1 MNKKIFSLLLISIF
15 ICFISG
21 SIAAPKTFKLRFST
35 VSVPGDAHTEAL
47 YILKDTVEK
56 LTNKQITIDVF
67 HSGSLYGQG
76 EDCNAVIRGDLE
88 MCYMSAAWV
97 ADKVPEASMFT
108 AGYIFK
114 DYTHMTRVLN
124 GEIGKK
130 LFETIAKKINARPL
144 AAFYLGTRHLN
155 LRDIGRVVRRP
166 EDLKGVKLRMP
177 NTPAWLF
184 LGKALGANPTPLA
197 FGEVYLALKT
207 GTIDGQENPLPTD
220 YNAKF
225 YEVTKYIILT
235 GHLVDSVW
243 PTINEKIWQDLGP
256 DLQKKLLYAVNTAR
270 RYCDNTNLKREK
282 ELLDFF
288 KQQGLIIIRPDVNAF
303 REAVLKAYLEN
314 KDISGKWDMKLYEEV
329 QALAK

>member
-1 MNKKIFSLLLISIF
+1 MRSRIFVLLLILMI
-15 ICFISG
+15 ICLISG
-21 SIAAPKTFKLRFST
+21 SIAAPKKFNLRFST
-35 VSVPGDAHTEAL
+35 VSVPGDAHTEAI
-47 YILKDTVEK
+47 YILKNTVEK
-56 LTNKQITIDVF
+56 LTNKQITIEVF

-76 EDCNAVIRGDLE
+76 EDCEAVMRGDLE
-88 MCYMSAAWV
+88 LCYMSAHWV
-97 ADKVPEASMFT
+97 ASKVPEASMFT
-108 AGYIFK
+108 AGYLFK
-114 DYTHMTRVLN
+114 DYTHMTKVLN

-144 AAFYLGTRHLN
+144 GAFYLGTRHLN

-235 GHLVDSVW
+235 GHFVDSVW
-243 PTINEKIWQDLGP
+243 PTIHERIWQELGP

-282 ELLDFF
+282 ELVDFF
-288 KQQGLIIIRPDVNAF
+288 KKQGLIIIRPDLKAF
-303 REAVLKAYLEN
+303 RETVLKAYLEN
-314 KDISGKWDMKLYEEV
+314 KEISGNWDMNLYNEI